1 MKKSALAFVAFI
13 VVACGGGGGSDQPV
27 NTGNDST
34 TKPKVD
40 PKSDQGNKD
49 AELKKLAAAREEIT
63 SGEVKSGNCEDAHK
77 AALEKAMGAIEDAV
91 KAKNG
96 DDGKPIGFTTV
107 DKRVTVFGPDPRNVQ
122 IKVSGRG
129 TEVHVLAFAPEMLSL
144 DLEHEGR
151 AATVRSPMAAEMAGK
166 SADEHPKFG
175 KAELQVDSRIVDT
188 KAGDTLQIK
197 VRGQGCGILMA
208 FMKP

>member
-1 MKKSALAFVAFI
+1 M
-13 VVACGGGGGSDQPV
+13 ACGGGGGSNEPV
-27 NTGNDST
+27 KSTNDVA
-34 TKPKVD
+34 TKPKDD
-40 PKSDQGNKD
+40 PNAGKAKADD
-49 AELKKLAAAREEIT
+49 DKKKQAAALEEIT
-63 SGEVKSGNCEDAHK
+63 QGEVKSGQCEGDHK
-77 AALEKAMGAIEDAV
+77 AALEKAMAVIEDAV

-151 AATVRSPMAAEMAGK
+151 SATVRSPMAAEMASK
-166 SADEHPKFG
+166 SPDEHAKFG
-175 KAELQVDSRIVDT
+175 KQDLQVDSRIVDT

>member
-1 MKKSALAFVAFI
+1 MRTIWMCLAL
-13 VVACGGGGGSDQPV
+13 VACGGGGGSDDAV
-27 NTGNDST
+27 KNANDVA
-34 TKPKVD
+34 KPKVD
-40 PKSDQGNKD
+40 PSTTKPTGD
-49 AELKKLAAAREEIT
+49 ADKKKQAAALEEIT
-63 SGEVKSGNCEDAHK
+63 QAEVKSGECEGDHK
-77 AALEKAMGAIEDAV
+77 AALEKAMSVIEDAV

-96 DDGKPIGFTTV
+96 DDGRPIGFTTV

-129 TEVHVLAFAPEMLSL
+129 TEVHVIAFAPQMLSL

-151 AATVRSPMAAEMAGK
+151 AATVRSPMAAEMASK
-166 SADEHPKFG
+166 APDEHAKFG
-175 KAELQVDSRIVDT
+175 KQDLQVDSRIVDV
-188 KAGDTLQIK
+188 KAGETLQIK

>member
-1 MKKSALAFVAFI
+1 MNKIVLAVCLAL
-13 VVACGGGGGSDQPV
+13 VACGGGGGSDQPV
-27 NTGNDST
+27 NTGNDVG

-40 PKSDQGNKD
+40 PGKD
-49 AELKKLAAAREEIT
+49 AQANADAEKKKQAAAREEIT
-63 SGEVKSGNCEDAHK
+63 QAEAKSGQCEDAHK
-77 AALEKAMGAIEDAV
+77 AALEKAMSVIEDAV

-107 DKRVTVFGPDPRNVQ
+107 DKRVAVFGSDPRNVQ
-122 IKVSGRG
+122 IKVAGRG
-129 TEVHVLAFAPEMLSL
+129 TEVHVLAFAPEPLSL
-144 DLEHEGR
+144 DLEHEGKS
-151 AATVRSPMAAEMAGK
+151 ATVRSPMASDMASK
-166 SADEHPKFG
+166 SPDEHAKFG

>member
-1 MKKSALAFVAFI
+1 MRKLALCLVLA
-13 VVACGGGGGSDQPV
+13 ACGGGDSNQPV
-27 NTGNDST
+27 NTPTDVNA
-34 TKPKVD
+34 KPKTD
-40 PKSDQGNKD
+40 PNAGKSAGDD
-49 AELKKLAAAREEIT
+49 EKKKQAAALEEIT
-63 SGEVKSGNCEDAHK
+63 QGEVKSGQCEDAHK
-77 AALEKAMGAIEDAV
+77 AALEKAMATIEDAV

-151 AATVRSPMAAEMAGK
+151 SATVRSPMAAEMASK
-166 SADEHPKFG
+166 APDEHAKFG
-175 KAELQVDSRIVDT
+175 KQDLQVDSRIVDT

-197 VRGQGCGILMA
+197 VRGQGCGILVS

>member
-1 MKKSALAFVAFI
+1 MRQIWLCLAML
-13 VVACGGGGGSDQPV
+13 ACGGGGSDDAV
-27 NTGNDST
+27 KNANDVA
-34 TKPKVD
+34 KPKIAPVGTAK
-40 PKSDQGNKD
+40 PAGD
-49 AELKKLAAAREEIT
+49 ADKKKQAAALEEIT
-63 SGEVKSGNCEDAHK
+63 VAEVKAGQCEADHK

-107 DKRVTVFGPDPRNVQ
+107 DKRVTVFGPDAHNVQ
-122 IKVSGRG
+122 IKVTGRG

-151 AATVRSPMAAEMAGK
+151 AATVRSPMAAEMASK
-166 SADEHPKFG
+166 APDEHAKFG
-175 KAELQVDSRIVDT
+175 KADLQVDSRIVDV
-188 KAGDTLQIK
+188 KANETLQIK
-197 VRGQGCGILMA
+197 VRGQGCGILVA